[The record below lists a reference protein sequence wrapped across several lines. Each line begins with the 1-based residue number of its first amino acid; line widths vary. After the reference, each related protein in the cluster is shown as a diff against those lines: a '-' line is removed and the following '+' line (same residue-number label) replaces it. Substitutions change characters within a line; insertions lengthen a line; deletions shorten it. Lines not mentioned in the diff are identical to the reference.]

1 MLFWYPK
8 YVKSY
13 SATEQLQNNNN
24 NKKKETKILI
34 GKKYHGFCETLEILS
49 HFEAW
54 QCSSSEVNFPRCF
67 VLPI

>member
-24 NKKKETKILI
+24 NKKKKQ
-34 GKKYHGFCETLEILS
+34 KY
-49 HFEAW
+49 
-54 QCSSSEVNFPRCF
+54 
-67 VLPI
+67 